1 MVRALDCGSRCWGFE
16 SPHSPQQI
24 CFVKFAVT
32 QLKSYKLTDI
42 RILLR
47 YFIFS
52 LSLQLSTLLD
62 APVAQWIRASASGA
76 EGRRFESSQA
86 RFFSRK
92 WAVSSAGRAADS

>member
-24 CFVKFAVT
+24 
-32 QLKSYKLTDI
+32 SG
-42 RILLR
+42 
-47 YFIFS
+47 
-52 LSLQLSTLLD
+52 LLD